1 MCFFF
6 PQRLLTSWKAGKKQL
21 FIRLTWVQQN
31 LWILAN
37 IIVAFERYFEW
48 PIPASIIS
56 ICSEQDRQGTRSW
69 PATVRRC
76 KKSIG
81 PFLVSDSN
89 LTLWHFDTCV
99 ASTASTFALI
109 GIFFTMTFCTLV
121 ITHVVLQHAPLS
133 SMGVSYC
140 VSPSS
145 LHIHGTFK
153 CFSHLQGFSMW
164 LRGSQE
170 VWALP
175 RKVLMT
181 SLATWTQWL
190 VAEFSTAHAIVGIV
204 TPQR

>member
-1 MCFFF
+1 MGTCLSFSLKDWS
-6 PQRLLTSWKAGKKQL
+6 PAEKQGKKQL

-89 LTLWHFDTCV
+89 LTLWHFDTFV

-109 GIFFTMTFCTLV
+109 VFFSRWLCVLSSSHMLQ
-121 ITHVVLQHAPLS
+121 LQHAPLS

-145 LHIHGTFK
+145 LHLHGTFK
-153 CFSHLQGFSMW
+153 CDSG
-164 LRGSQE
+164 
-170 VWALP
+170 P
-175 RKVLMT
+175 RKCGPCHAKFWWRPLRLGRNGWWL
-181 SLATWTQWL
+181 SFPQPTQ
-190 VAEFSTAHAIVGIV
+190 
-204 TPQR
+204 

>member
-1 MCFFF
+1 MGTCLSFSLKDWS
-6 PQRLLTSWKAGKKQL
+6 PAEKQEKKQL

-89 LTLWHFDTCV
+89 LTLWHFDTFV

-109 GIFFTMTFCTLV
+109 VFFHDDFVYSRHHTCYSCNMPHWVRWGFLIVFPLQVSIFMG
-121 ITHVVLQHAPLS
+121 LS
-133 SMGVSYC
+133 NVTRWVPGSVGPATQSSDDVPCDLDAMVGGWVFH
-140 VSPSS
+140 SPRNSR
-145 LHIHGTFK
+145 HN
-153 CFSHLQGFSMW
+153 
-164 LRGSQE
+164 
-170 VWALP
+170 
-175 RKVLMT
+175 
-181 SLATWTQWL
+181 
-190 VAEFSTAHAIVGIV
+190 
-204 TPQR
+204 